1 MYTIKKYLLNSIKC
15 DDNRTYTL
23 RRTSKTNY
31 FVTKKSNLT
40 EMKVRIIHKNSSGEY
55 FSKERDGRSSVDGH
69 TATSGI

>member
-15 DDNRTYTL
+15 DDNR

-40 EMKVRIIHKNSSGEY
+40 EMKARIIHKNSRGEY